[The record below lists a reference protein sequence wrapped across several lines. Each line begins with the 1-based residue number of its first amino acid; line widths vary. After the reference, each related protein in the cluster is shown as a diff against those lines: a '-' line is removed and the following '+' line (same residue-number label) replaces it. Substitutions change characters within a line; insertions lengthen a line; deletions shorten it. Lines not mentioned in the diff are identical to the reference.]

1 MVFNYLSMPIYGII
15 AGLIASIF
23 LGPIGVLC
31 IQRTLNKNR
40 RAGFISGLAA
50 AVADAFFA
58 ALAIFALSWIES
70 FITNYGMWFQILG
83 GLLIMLFG
91 FMTFFKKPQRPQP
104 VKSGSNKGSD
114 LSNFFSVLFLTLPN
128 PGYFFIFVAIFSA
141 MGLGGIE
148 YSSLQNW
155 LMIVGVLL
163 GASAW
168 WFGFTLAVDRFRH
181 KFTLRSLLW
190 LNKISGGIIFI
201 IGSYAVLTVVY
212 ELVQRLVEVEGS
224 VFL

>member
-1 MVFNYLSMPIYGII
+1 MGIFDYVSMPIYGII

-31 IQRTLNKNR
+31 IQRTLNKNQ

-50 AVADAFFA
+50 ATADTLFA

-70 FITNYGMWFQILG
+70 FITNYGMWFQTLG

-104 VKSGSNKGSD
+104 PKPGGNKGSD
-114 LSNFFSVLFLTLPN
+114 FSNFFSVLFLTLPN

-141 MGLGGIE
+141 LGLGGIE
-148 YSSLQNW
+148 YSSFQNW
-155 LMIVGVLL
+155 LMILGVFI
-163 GASAW
+163 GATAW
-168 WFGFTLAVDRFRH
+168 WFGFTWTVDRFRR

-201 IGSYAVLTVVY
+201 IGAYAVLTVVY
-212 ELVQRLVEVEGS
+212 SLIHMLIEVQG
-224 VFL
+224 